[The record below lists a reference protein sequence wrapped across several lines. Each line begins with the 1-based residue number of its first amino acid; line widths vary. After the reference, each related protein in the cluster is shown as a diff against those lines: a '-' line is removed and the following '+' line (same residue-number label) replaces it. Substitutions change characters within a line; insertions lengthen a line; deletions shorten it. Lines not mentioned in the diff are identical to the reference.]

1 MYYVDRYVS
10 YAEVIGESKSR
21 RLSVGGLSLW
31 PQPFWHLSYVYN
43 ISSNCI
49 NLKSMACSGATG
61 ATLDGSL
68 VSSVQ
73 LGNGNEEL
81 LKLKIDQ
88 GAPVSITLFGTS
100 DRVMHYPNY

>member
-1 MYYVDRYVS
+1 MGILPVGILPP
-10 YAEVIGESKSR
+10 AELRTTGQKTQTTFYPDYFSR
-21 RLSVGGLSLW
+21 TA
-31 PQPFWHLSYVYN
+31 
-43 ISSNCI
+43 C

-100 DRVMHYPNY
+100 QRVMHYPNY